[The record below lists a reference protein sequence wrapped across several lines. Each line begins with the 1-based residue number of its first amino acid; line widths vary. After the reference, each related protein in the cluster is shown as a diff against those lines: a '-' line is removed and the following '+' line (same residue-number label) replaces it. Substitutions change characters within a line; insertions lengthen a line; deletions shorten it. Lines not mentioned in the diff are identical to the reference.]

1 MNRSR
6 KARAAFFGSST
17 FAVPSLRRIAAELD
31 LVAVYT
37 QPPSRAGRGRR
48 MRETPI
54 ALASRSLGM
63 EPRVPSS
70 LRDAALAE
78 ELRSLKLEFGI
89 VASFGGL
96 IPESLLAVPRH
107 GFWNVHPSL
116 LPRWRGAAPVQR
128 AILAGD
134 RRTGVSIMQVVAELD
149 AGPVAASRESEIGP
163 DESAGALVDRLAE
176 LGAELLADSLA
187 NIGSLTLTRQDPA
200 AVTYAA
206 KISRDD
212 ERIDWR
218 QDAVAVLRRIRAL
231 SPRPAAWTML
241 ADERLRI
248 HRAEV
253 AHGGGPPGRVLD
265 SALRVACGTGAIR
278 ILEAQRPGKRAMPAA
293 DMLRGF
299 PVPAGAAFQL
309 AGQSLLCTNHAACE

>member
-1 MNRSR
+1 
-6 KARAAFFGSST
+6 
-17 FAVPSLRRIAAELD
+17 
-31 LVAVYT
+31 
-37 QPPSRAGRGRR
+37 

-54 ALASRSLGM
+54 ALAGRMLGM
-63 EPRVPSS
+63 EPRVPLS
-70 LRDAALAE
+70 LKDAALAE
-78 ELRSLKLEFGI
+78 ELHSLEPDFGI

-96 IPESLLAVPRH
+96 IPESLLAIPRH

-149 AGPVAASRESEIGP
+149 AGPVAAVRETTIGA
-163 DESAGALVDRLAE
+163 DETGGALEDRLAA
-176 LGAELLADSLA
+176 LGAELLTDTLG
-187 NIGSLTLTRQDPA
+187 NLGSSTLTGQDPA

-206 KISRDD
+206 KIRRED

-218 QDAVAVLRRIRAL
+218 EDAVAVLRRIRAL
-231 SPRPAAWTML
+231 CPRPAAWSAL
-241 ADERLRI
+241 GDERIRI

-253 AHGGGPPGRVLD
+253 AQGEGPPGRVLD
-265 SALRVACGTGAIR
+265 DALRVACGAGAVR
-278 ILEAQRPGKRAMPAA
+278 ILEAQRPGKRAMSAA

-299 PVPAGAAFQL
+299 PVPDSAEFQ
-309 AGQSLLCTNHAACE
+309 